1 MASAYDEIK
10 KVLVMLRQGEPVT
23 EQSREELHRVRRFL
37 EQQIATAE
45 LLRNDLPPS
54 MLESRGIP
62 NESLA
67 VQEVSEP

>member
-23 EQSREELHRVRRFL
+23 EQSRAELKRVKRSL

-54 MLESRGIP
+54 MLESRGIA
-62 NESLA
+62 NETLA
-67 VQEVSEP
+67 AQERSEP